1 MFVCPACSKQ
11 FAIKLGVSKLRKT
24 QKEENEETPQPDA
37 PYGSLTVIEN
47 VFHYKQII
55 PLHLGENAIGRY
67 QKGNPVNCPIETV
80 DPSVDL
86 THCHINVSRDKN
98 GKLKYVLRDFS
109 QRPYRVKFTDGT
121 QMAAD
126 TVIIAT
132 GASAKYLGL
141 DDEKKYAGQGV
152 SACAVCDGF
161 FYRKKVTAVVGGGDT
176 ACEDALY
183 LANLCKK
190 VYLVVR
196 KPYLRASEIMQD
208 RVKNHPNIEI
218 LFEHNAIGLFG
229 ENGVE
234 GMHLVKRKGEADES
248 RYDLPIDGFFLAIGH
263 HPNTDFLGGQIDLDE
278 MGFIVTKGKSQATNI
293 PGVYAAGD
301 VCDPTYRQAIVA
313 AGAGCKAALEAERY
327 LQTL

>member
-1 MFVCPACSKQ
+1 MTEQTNQMEHVKVLIIGSGPAGYTAALYTGRASLQPVLYCGPLTGGQ
-11 FAIKLGVSKLRKT
+11 LT
-24 QKEENEETPQPDA
+24 QTTE
-37 PYGSLTVIEN
+37 IEN
-47 VFHYKQII
+47 FPGYPQGVDANQMMLEFREQAERFGADIRD
-55 PLHLGENAIGRY
+55 GE
-67 QKGNPVNCPIETV
+67 VESC
-80 DPSVDL
+80 
-86 THCHINVSRDKN
+86 
-98 GKLKYVLRDFS
+98 DFS

-121 QMAAD
+121 QMTAD

-208 RVKNHPNIEI
+208 RVKTIPTSRSSSSTTPS
-218 LFEHNAIGLFG
+218 AS
-229 ENGVE
+229 
-234 GMHLVKRKGEADES
+234 LVRMAWRVCTSSSARARPTSHATTS
-248 RYDLPIDGFFLAIGH
+248 RSMASSSP
-263 HPNTDFLGGQIDLDE
+263 
-278 MGFIVTKGKSQATNI
+278 SATI
-293 PGVYAAGD
+293 PT
-301 VCDPTYRQAIVA
+301 PTSSVVRSTSTRWASS
-313 AGAGCKAALEAERY
+313 
-327 LQTL
+327 